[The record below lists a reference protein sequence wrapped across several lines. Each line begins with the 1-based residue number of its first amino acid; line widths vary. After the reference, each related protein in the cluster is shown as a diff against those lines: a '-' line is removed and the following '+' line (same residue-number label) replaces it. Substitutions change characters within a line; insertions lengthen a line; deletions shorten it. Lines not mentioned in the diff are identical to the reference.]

1 MAVWQYDLFLVREG
15 QALPLL
21 MNDGWELPQ
30 LPAASTLDAQEALAG
45 SLGCPWLMMDDWVIF
60 GNEER
65 TRIDLMF
72 NETDEVEI
80 RIRLTAS
87 ATGASLRLFAASL
100 VSYVASSL
108 TRQQVRCFNPISVRW
123 PLLWLRPTQWRFPDL
138 HELFYQDSQEPNW
151 FAPSSA
157 SGRLR
162 SFAARLLPAKSG
174 HLRGKLAPVIREQ

>member
-45 SLGCPWLMMDDWVIF
+45 SLGCPWLMMDDWVII
-60 GNEER
+60 GNEES

-87 ATGASLRLFAASL
+87 ATGG
-100 VSYVASSL
+100 
-108 TRQQVRCFNPISVRW
+108 
-123 PLLWLRPTQWRFPDL
+123 DL
-138 HELFYQDSQEPNW
+138 D
-151 FAPSSA
+151 AVC
-157 SGRLR
+157 
-162 SFAARLLPAKSG
+162 SFARE
-174 HLRGKLAPVIREQ
+174 LRGKLFDPTTGTLLQPDLSSVASALASSHAVAFSRSPRTFLSGQSGA